1 MYCNAIVKKTI
12 LTYLRELLR
21 FQTAWYFPSS
31 LNQLISNKLSQRD
44 KTSRTRKMVKIAI
57 AGGSGSLSPS

>member
-21 FQTAWYFPSS
+21 FQTVWYFPSS
-31 LNQLISNKLSQRD
+31 LNQLISDKLSQRD

-57 AGGSGSLSPS
+57 AGGSGSLSLS